1 MHNSLKKQHTRDT
14 CHGDA
19 EIHLK
24 FEEKKWLR
32 FFGGVHF
39 ECHNSSYVYLNRSG

>member
-1 MHNSLKKQHTRDT
+1 MYNSLKNKRDA
-14 CHGDA
+14 CHDAA
-19 EIHLK
+19 EINLK

-32 FFGGVHF
+32 FFGGVH